1 MNHRRVMGWLALAA
15 ISLAPAA
22 VAAADE
28 KLPESEVLVRALTD
42 EMARAMTLQVG
53 DLEKPYFIQFDV
65 DDSVNYS
72 MSASHGAITG
82 SDRSRSRRFRCEVR
96 VGSYEL
102 DNTNFSEGGGRSF
115 FGGGGRRGGGGGSI
129 LPLEDD
135 YLAIRQAIWE
145 AVDGDYK
152 QAVET
157 LTRKRAY
164 MKGKTIEDR
173 PHDYTPAEPAEHLGP
188 AAELKFDAAQWE
200 KHLKQLSASFKK
212 FEQVQDSSVRLLVG
226 CGNTYVVNSEGARVR
241 VPDSK
246 ALLMVSAQAQA
257 SDGMRLSANRSYA
270 GISPGDFPPVE
281 QILKDIDEMAAELAA
296 ALGAPVLDRYSGPVL
311 FDGTSAAQLFQAL
324 LAEGVAAR
332 PEPMGEQRRGPWER
346 EGLDKKL
353 GTLILPKTFEA
364 WDDPG
369 VDKFDGQ
376 VLLGS
381 YAYDDEGVPAA
392 RVDLITEGKLKN
404 MCLSRTPIEKLSG
417 SNGHG
422 RRGGGGSAVRASVGC
437 LFIKDREGLAED
449 QLKAALIEAAQDQ
462 GLEYGIRIKSLTST
476 SGLDG
481 GDQIRQLMRMMSGRR
496 GGGREGASIGAPVVA
511 YKVYVKD
518 GHEEPFRGA
527 EFGPIRIQELK
538 RIAAAGSK
546 QHVYN
551 YLSIGMGGASPPAS
565 IIAPAVLFS
574 ELELAADTEEHDNPP
589 ILKAPAQ
596 RQPADEPAERPA
608 KKAAEKAAE
617 KPSEKQD

>member
-1 MNHRRVMGWLALAA
+1 MNHRRVTGWLVLAA
-15 ISLAPAA
+15 ISLVPAA
-22 VAAADE
+22 VAVADE
-28 KLPESEVLVRALTD
+28 RLPESNVLVQALTD

-65 DDSVNYS
+65 DDSINYQV
-72 MSASHGAITG
+72 SASRGAITG

-102 DNTNFSEGGGRSF
+102 DNTNFSEGGGRSP
-115 FGGGGRRGGGGGSI
+115 FGVGGGRRGGSGGGASI

-145 AVDGDYK
+145 AVDGNYK

-173 PHDYTPAEPAEHLGP
+173 PHDFTPAKPVEHLGP
-188 AAELKFDAAQWE
+188 AAELKFDLAQWE
-200 KHLKQLSASFKK
+200 KNLQQLSASFKK

-226 CGNTYVVNSEGARVR
+226 CGNSYIVNSEGARVR

-246 ALLMVSAQAQA
+246 ALLLVSAQAQA
-257 SDGMRLSANRSYA
+257 SDGMRLSASRSYA
-270 GISPGDFPPVE
+270 GGAPGDLPSVE

-296 ALGAPVLDRYSGPVL
+296 ALGAPVLERYSGPVL
-311 FDGTSAAQLFQAL
+311 FDETSAAQLFQAL

-353 GTLILPKTFEA
+353 GTLILPKTFEV

-369 VDKFDGQ
+369 ADKFDGQ

-392 RVDLITEGKLKN
+392 RVDLITEGKLTN

-422 RRGGGGSAVRASVGC
+422 RRGGGGGAVRASAGC
-437 LFIKDREGLAED
+437 LFIKDQEGLPED
-449 QLKAALIEAAQDQ
+449 KLKEALIEAAKDE

-574 ELELAADTEEHDNPP
+574 ELELAANAEEHDTPP
-589 ILKAPAQ
+589 ILKAPTH
-596 RQPADEPAERPA
+596 RKPAEGPSAKPPA
-608 KKAAEKAAE
+608 KPLKKS
-617 KPSEKQD
+617 SEQEE